1 MRPVHLLL
9 LAPLQLLLSGC
20 GDDAVP
26 QAGATP
32 SGDGATIAVES
43 LTVLMPLAFTAQLYV
58 EHDAP
63 VLARTAGIIESVHVE
78 LGTPVR
84 EGQLL
89 ATLEQVDQEIAL
101 ARAREAS
108 LVANRA
114 LTRIRA
120 LAESGYSAPA
130 DSELARSEATQAELT
145 LRQAQR
151 DFDLTQVRAPFS
163 GSVTSR
169 PARPRR
175 LVNPGDSLFR
185 VTALA
190 PLLASVR
197 LPESAGSVA
206 RGASVQVRTP
216 AGNLTGRVVH
226 VSPVVDAASGTRE
239 VIVQIPS
246 RAALLPGTTVT
257 VRVGAERRKVLAI
270 PRSVL
275 RDDNYVIV
283 VENGRALMRPV
294 QLGGEL
300 PDGRLEVIGGLTAG
314 ERLRGTEP

>member
-1 MRPVHLLL
+1 MRPVALLSLAPFLLL
-9 LAPLQLLLSGC
+9 VTSC

-26 QAGATP
+26 PARATP
-32 SGDGATIAVES
+32 SGDGAVIAVES
-43 LTVLMPLAFTAQLYV
+43 LTVRMPLAFTAQLYV

-63 VLARTAGIIESVHVE
+63 VLARTTGIIESVHVD
-78 LGTPVR
+78 LGTPVS

-101 ARAREAS
+101 AQAREAAEIATRT
-108 LVANRA
+108 LA
-114 LTRIRA
+114 RIRS
-120 LAESGYSAPA
+120 LAESGLSSPA
-130 DSELARSEATQAELT
+130 DSEQARSTATQAELA

-151 DFDLTQVRAPFS
+151 DFDLTEIRAPF
-163 GSVTSR
+163 GGLVTSR

-197 LPESAGSVA
+197 LPESAGTVA
-206 RGASVQVRTP
+206 RGTAVQVSTP
-216 AGNLTGRVVH
+216 AGNLSGRVVH

-239 VIVQIPS
+239 VIVQVAS

-257 VRVGAERRKVLAI
+257 VRVGSERRKVLAI
-270 PRSVL
+270 PRSAL
-275 RDDNYVIV
+275 RDDNHVLV
-283 VENGRALMRPV
+283 VENGRTLMRPV

-300 PDGRLEVIGGLTAG
+300 PDGRLEVVGGLTAG
-314 ERLRGTEP
+314 ERLRSTQP

>member
-1 MRPVHLLL
+1 MKPVHLLP
-9 LAPLQLLLSGC
+9 LAPLLLLVSGC

-26 QAGATP
+26 QARATP
-32 SGDGATIAVES
+32 SGDGATVTVES
-43 LTVLMPLAFTAQLYV
+43 LTVQMPLAITAQLYV

-63 VLARTAGIIESVHVE
+63 VLARTTGIIESVYVE
-78 LGTPVR
+78 LGTPVQ

-101 ARAREAS
+101 ARAREATQ
-108 LVANRA
+108 VASRA
-114 LTRIRA
+114 LARIRA
-120 LAESGYSAPA
+120 LAESGLSSPV
-130 DSELARSEATQAELT
+130 DSELARSEATQADLA

-163 GSVTSR
+163 GAVTSR

-206 RGASVQVRTP
+206 RGASVRVSSP
-216 AGNLTGRVVH
+216 AGNLSGRIIH

-239 VIVQIPS
+239 VIVQIAS

-257 VRVGAERRKVLAI
+257 VRVGSERRKVLAI
-270 PRSVL
+270 PRSAL

-283 VENGRALMRPV
+283 LENGRTLMRPV

-300 PDGRLEVIGGLTAG
+300 PDGRLEVVGGLTAG
-314 ERLRGTEP
+314 ERLRGSVP